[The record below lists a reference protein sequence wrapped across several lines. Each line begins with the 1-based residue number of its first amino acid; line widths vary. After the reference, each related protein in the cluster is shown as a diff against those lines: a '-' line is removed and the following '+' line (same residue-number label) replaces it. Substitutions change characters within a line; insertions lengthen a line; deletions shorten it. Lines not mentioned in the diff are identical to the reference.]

1 MLHPTFDALGYTQ
14 EWFDD
19 PENTLLTFVYRG
31 SRGER
36 AVLEARLGGWEVS
49 NIYVTSGFN
58 VFRVA
63 RRAPSGLQ
71 RGLLIRPPCPPTF
84 RHCQPSE
91 GKPRLPSCVPSLTT
105 GPRSEVSTPPPP
117 TSFRLRRGA
126 DTLPIPA
133 ISSRNA
139 TAHVK
144 RPQILLTMSI
154 PASFQPQRLGPLY
167 VNFLAAAHQPSS
179 VPSSARFISAT
190 HN

>member
-1 MLHPTFDALGYTQ
+1 M
-14 EWFDD
+14 
-19 PENTLLTFVYRG
+19 
-31 SRGER
+31 
-36 AVLEARLGGWEVS
+36 GGWEVS

-179 VPSSARFISAT
+179 VPSSALPPITERPRPLSPFRPVAYTIWLVT
-190 HN
+190 HPPSSVPSRSWL